1 MLREHSYS
9 FRSIRLRS
17 EMHRSYASRCEL
29 IRISSSIKHR
39 LHDFV
44 ITTAACKVQWCIASD
59 SCRRLHCGTCI
70 KQELGHLE
78 VIIKSRPVQGR
89 ETI

>member
-9 FRSIRLRS
+9 FRSIRLSS

-39 LHDFV
+39 SHDFG

-59 SCRRLHCGTCI
+59 PCHRLHCGTRI
-70 KQELGHLE
+70 KQELGHLD
-78 VIIKSRPVQGR
+78 VIIKSRPV
-89 ETI
+89 